1 MNDCNWRSVQ
11 QLQSSPPRYLYHY
24 TDTTG
29 LVGIV
34 SGQQLWMSNAEF
46 LNDSAEIR
54 YGAGVLELAIRA
66 EINNLPESTSNFDIL
81 RSAYV
86 RALSDLES
94 LSHGAGGFIGLQC
107 NIACFCEEPDLLSQW
122 RGYSVGGGYCI
133 QFDTAKLR
141 VLDNRDAGGY
151 EATAH
156 FWQGKPY
163 GEHNGI
169 DARNLRLTQVAYGD
183 GGTSDELSRQIVTNV
198 STYVAG
204 QDWSRQGEFPHDVF
218 ISRDFILPW
227 VANFKHESFREER
240 EWRMV
245 VVDPP
250 AVSNFRAGPNGVTP
264 FSRLD
269 IPTGAI
275 TGVVIGPSTNPDLT
289 ERGLSTMLWS
299 NGLHAA
305 SVSHSQS
312 PYR

>member
-1 MNDCNWRSVQ
+1 VNDCNWRSVQ

-66 EINNLPESTSNFDIL
+66 EINNLPKSTSNFDIL

-133 QFDTAKLR
+133 QFDTTKLR

-169 DARNLRLTQVAYGD
+169 YARKPAFNPSSVRRRRNLRRVVPSNRDKCVDLRCWTGLVKAG
-183 GGTSDELSRQIVTNV
+183 RV
-198 STYVAG
+198 ST
-204 QDWSRQGEFPHDVF
+204 
-218 ISRDFILPW
+218 
-227 VANFKHESFREER
+227 
-240 EWRMV
+240 
-245 VVDPP
+245 
-250 AVSNFRAGPNGVTP
+250 
-264 FSRLD
+264 
-269 IPTGAI
+269 
-275 TGVVIGPSTNPDLT
+275 
-289 ERGLSTMLWS
+289 
-299 NGLHAA
+299 
-305 SVSHSQS
+305 
-312 PYR
+312 